1 MAMSEIKK
9 AENGVI
15 TKYKSVWNATICVEE
30 EFNSNI
36 LTKEEIHD
44 FVNRCGKY
52 SEKKLQ
58 KTIEENLSEF
68 FGGKVSVVDFN
79 YNFKEI

>member
-1 MAMSEIKK
+1 MCWRSNLID
-9 AENGVI
+9 
-15 TKYKSVWNATICVEE
+15 
-30 EFNSNI
+30 NI